1 MGDATAEAAMSY
13 QTILLDVKDGVATPT
28 FNRPE
33 AMNPWTGRM
42 ARELT
47 DAMQESDPDDE
58 IRAVV
63 ATGSGRA
70 FCAGADLPEM

>member
-47 DAMQESDPDDE
+47 DAMPECDLDDE

-63 ATGSGRA
+63 VTVSGRA
-70 FCAGADLPEM
+70 CCAGADLPEM